1 MCWQSLVLID
11 ERIYECVSIKL
22 ICACVLCTS
31 PTSKH
36 RKPSMKRKDQLLTK
50 GDLLQTVGSR
60 ERSSK
65 QTKVLDA
72 KYYNNSKLMF
82 YNQSNRLNVYLARN
96 RFPIASIQSL
106 KNLKLRR
113 NADLSTVSV
122 LWSGNV
128 ISTQNWD
135 CFQTK
140 NPSQFQ

>member
-65 QTKVLDA
+65 QTKVIDA
-72 KYYNNSKLMF
+72 KYYNNGKLMF
-82 YNQSNRLNVYLARN
+82 GHRVTGQRGSVNFYLARN
-96 RFPIASIQSL
+96 QFPIASLQSL

-113 NADLSTVSV
+113 ISDLKTILVGKGQNVPVRKHFSV
-122 LWSGNV
+122 FGLAM
-128 ISTQNWD
+128 
-135 CFQTK
+135 
-140 NPSQFQ
+140 